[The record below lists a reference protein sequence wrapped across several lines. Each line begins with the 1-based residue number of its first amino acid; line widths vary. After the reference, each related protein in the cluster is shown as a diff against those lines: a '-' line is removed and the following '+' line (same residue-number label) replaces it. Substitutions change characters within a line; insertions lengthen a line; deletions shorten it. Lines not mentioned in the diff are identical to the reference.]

1 MSWHCK
7 ASNAYARNSAE
18 ARDNATEIVNICSS
32 LGWAI
37 WPICAM
43 LGNMESESGYNPW
56 RWQGDVI
63 LPVGDPRIGTI
74 GGGNTAH
81 AYGLCQQD
89 PAAKYIYRTYAQ
101 MQNGYGPNYSDQAG
115 SQYDGYAQMQY
126 LHWICSQNEAGGEWL
141 PNAPLAQ
148 GLGVPFADFIA
159 NTPGYT
165 IAELTRVFFGC
176 YERGRWDNSRVSAAS
191 HWRSIFDYYD
201 PVDPDVPPGTDSQA
215 AWFGVFKI
223 LSKKRHPVIGYQRK
237 AKNGSVIK

>member
-7 ASNAYARNSAE
+7 NAGAYGRSSTQAS
-18 ARDNATEIVNICSS
+18 DNATEIYNICNS
-32 LGWAI
+32 LGWTLESV
-37 WPICAM
+37 CAM
-43 LGNMESESGYNPW
+43 LGNMEHESGYNPW
-56 RWQGDVI
+56 RWQGDIV

-89 PAAKYIYRTYAQ
+89 PAAKYIYRSYAQ
-101 MQNGYGPNYSDQAG
+101 MQNGFGPNYSDQAG

-165 IAELTRVFFGC
+165 VAELTRVFFGC
-176 YERGRWDNSRVSAAS
+176 YERGTWGSVRVTAANYWYNHLS
-191 HWRSIFDYYD
+191 GYT

-215 AWFGVFKI
+215 AWFGVFRI
-223 LSKKRHPVIGYQRK
+223 IKKKHNPVIGYYRK
-237 AKNGSVIK
+237 SRNGSVIK